1 MQCTETNVIFCF
13 NFSDVYELQQSILV
27 LENYVRSLSYET
39 LKQKTTTITILYEFT
54 NTTLFNELRFILN
67 TM

>member
-1 MQCTETNVIFCF
+1 MQCTETNFIFCF

-54 NTTLFNELRFILN
+54 NASLFNELRLILN
-67 TM
+67 KM